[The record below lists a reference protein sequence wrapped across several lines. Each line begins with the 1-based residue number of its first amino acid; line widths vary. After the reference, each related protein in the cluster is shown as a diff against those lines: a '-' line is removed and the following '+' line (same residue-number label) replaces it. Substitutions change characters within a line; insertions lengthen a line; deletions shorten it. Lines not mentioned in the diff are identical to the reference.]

1 MTIRET
7 WKTALVASLAVAL
20 VVAVVEYFV
29 FSGGTIYV
37 AQVEWSK
44 VEAMPYG
51 EAKEYLAE
59 RVGNV
64 SHLESVLNGTTYK
77 EFWLRFIYEAFVYF
91 VLAFASCLLFVRL
104 KQSNQ
109 SLKAGTPKS
118 GAP

>member
-1 MTIRET
+1 M
-7 WKTALVASLAVAL
+7 VASL
-20 VVAVVEYFV
+20 VVAFLVAMVEYFL

-37 AQVEWSK
+37 AQVEWDK
-44 VEAMPYG
+44 VDAMPYG

-59 RVGNV
+59 RVGHV
-64 SHLESVLNGTTYK
+64 SHLESVLNGTAYK

-91 VLAFASCLLFVRL
+91 VLAFTSCLLFVRL

-109 SLKAGTPKS
+109 SLKSGTPKS

>member
-7 WKTALVASLAVAL
+7 WKTALVASVVVAL
-20 VVAVVEYFV
+20 SVAVIEYFV

-37 AQVEWSK
+37 AQVEWDQ

-59 RVGNV
+59 RVGHV
-64 SHLESVLNGTTYK
+64 SNLESVLNGTAYK
-77 EFWLRFIYEAFVYF
+77 EFWLRFIYEVFIYF
-91 VLAFASCLLFVRL
+91 LLAFASCLLFVRL
-104 KQSNQ
+104 SQSNQ
-109 SLKAGTPKS
+109 SLKSGTPQS